1 MWQLCLP
8 ARRAGTVFVRG
19 RGEATR
25 LGCARFVLLIP
36 GSEAKGPPRGHHT
49 PPPGMPAPS
58 SLGSVPATVGSVL
71 VEGVCEMAKFS
82 RRKGSRENWVD
93 RILRRERKEE
103 QLERLSL
110 CIHVPL

>member
-1 MWQLCLP
+1 MATLP
-8 ARRAGTVFVRG
+8 ASKEGWDRLCQRTG
-19 RGEATR
+19 RGHQAGVR
-25 LGCARFVLLIP
+25 PIVLLIP
-36 GSEAKGPPRGHHT
+36 GSEAKGPPRGHHA

-103 QLERLSL
+103 QLERLTL